1 MTNPLTHATALYHAG
16 RYAEAEAEARALAE
30 APRIEPEDFVFG
42 PLALE
47 IVALAASAQGR
58 HTEALGILDEV
69 RPLIAELIGPEH
81 MLTLKLRADR
91 AQVLTMLD
99 RFAEAESECA
109 AVAHLAERQIEAEA
123 EAGAEPEMQLLR
135 LNARSGQLHALTAL
149 GLHPEAEAVARQAIA
164 SHREDDQIALIL
176 RLGLC
181 RSLNLQGRYEDALAE
196 ARLADELRG
205 GWDEERRRP
214 ESGAVELA
222 AARALLG
229 LGQDAA
235 ARPLAATALD
245 ASLAAFGPD
254 NSRTAEARELLE
266 RIDGA

>member
-16 RYAEAEAEARALAE
+16 RYAEAEAEARAIAE
-30 APRIEPEDFVFG
+30 APRTGPEDMVFG
-42 PLALE
+42 LLALE

-69 RPLIAELIGPEH
+69 RPPFEELIGPEH
-81 MLTLKLRADR
+81 MLALKLRADR
-91 AQVLTMLD
+91 AQVLTTLD
-99 RFAEAESECA
+99 RYAEAESECA
-109 AVAHLAERQIEAEA
+109 AVAHLAERQI

-164 SHREDDQIALIL
+164 SHHEDDQISLIL

-181 RSLNLQGRYEDALAE
+181 RSLNLQERHEDALAE
-196 ARLADELRG
+196 ARLADELRS

-214 ESGAVELA
+214 ETGAVELA

-229 LGQDAA
+229 LGHEAA
-235 ARPLAATALD
+235 ARPLVATALD
-245 ASLAAFGPD
+245 ACLTAFGPD
-254 NSRTAEARELLE
+254 NSRTVEARELLE